1 MRFAVLQARLITR
14 IDGRLRNGEL
24 TVRGLALRAG
34 ISQPHLTNI
43 LRGRRAL
50 TAQTADQILDALD
63 LSLRELFDE
72 TVEAEEGGSQFRR
85 PATSR

>member
-1 MRFAVLQARLITR
+1 MRFAVLQARLLVR
-14 IDGRLRNGEL
+14 LDSRLRNGEI
-24 TVRGLALRAG
+24 TVRRLALRAG

-50 TAQTADQILDALD
+50 TAHTADLILDALD
-63 LSLRELFDE
+63 LSLYDLFDE
-72 TVEAEEGGSQFRR
+72 PGTGRSEGQLRR

>member
-1 MRFAVLQARLITR
+1 MRFAALHQRLLTR
-14 IDGRLRNGEL
+14 VDGRLRNGEI
-24 TVRGLALRAG
+24 TIRGLALRAG

-50 TAQTADQILDALD
+50 TAQTADQILEALE
-63 LSLRELFDE
+63 LSLRDLFEEPEADE
-72 TVEAEEGGSQFRR
+72 RRPQLRR

>member
-1 MRFAVLQARLITR
+1 MRFAVLQARLLTQL
-14 IDGRLRNGEL
+14 DGRLRNGEI
-24 TVRGLALRAG
+24 TIRGLALRAG

-43 LRGRRAL
+43 LQGRRAL

-63 LSLRELFDE
+63 LSLRDLLDE
-72 TVEAEEGGSQFRR
+72 ADAQEQGGQFRR

>member
-1 MRFAVLQARLITR
+1 LQARLLTQLG
-14 IDGRLRNGEL
+14 GRLRNGEI
-24 TVRGLALRAG
+24 TIRGLALRAG

-43 LRGRRAL
+43 LQGRRAL

-63 LSLRELFDE
+63 LSLRELLDE
-72 TVEAEEGGSQFRR
+72 AEAEEKRGQFRR